1 MKQTLYDILSVQAD
15 ATAEQIRAAYQHA
28 MSELESTAQHDPN
41 KKVIL
46 REAYE
51 LLSTPQKRSSYDA
64 RLARQESLRAQASA
78 AQEQKQAAPGKPAQ
92 SKNWLG
98 TIVLSLLLAAV
109 AATWWSVKHKEERDK
124 QSDVLADN
132 EVMSATPAMPPLRAI
147 VPVPPGQIA
156 EPVASNNNNAES
168 SKTAEE
174 IYALRAPSIAL
185 ITVFSPTG
193 APVSMG
199 SGVMIAPEVLITN
212 CHVTRSG
219 MQYKARIGKQ
229 LLAAT
234 VIMADE
240 EYDLCRLSVP
250 GANAPVVA
258 LGSTD
263 NLRIGQKVFAIGAPL
278 GLDLTISDGIVSAL
292 RPLPSGKVIQTT
304 APISPGSSGGGLFDA
319 AGKLVG
325 INTFNVQ
332 DGQAQNLNFAVPADW
347 INTMSTR
354 RAGSQSVGAMTLNSI
369 EGRREGNKD
378 SNREGNAQASTAQQA
393 ATKIL
398 GLWNCYGVLTGY
410 SMDVLFEREYR
421 LSGTMNGKKFS
432 GNYFFDGKSM
442 SLNIGG
448 RISGI
453 VEEFTDNKLVV
464 NPGKADR
471 LVCNRR

>member
-1 MKQTLYDILSVQAD
+1 MKQTLYDILSVPQD
-15 ATAEQIRAAYQHA
+15 ATVEQIRAAYQQA
-28 MSELESTAQHDPN
+28 MSELESTAQHDHN

-64 RLARQESLRAQASA
+64 RLARQESLRAQASIA
-78 AQEQKQAAPGKPAQ
+78 REQQATAPVTPTPAPAR
-92 SKNWLG
+92 NWISVIALMA
-98 TIVLSLLLAAV
+98 VLLAA
-109 AATWWSVKHKEERDK
+109 AATWWSVKQKEERNR
-124 QSDVLADN
+124 QQELPVYS
-132 EVMSATPAMPPLRAI
+132 EVTPASPVEPPLRAV
-147 VPVPPGQIA
+147 VPAPPSQIA
-156 EPVASNNNNAES
+156 EPVASNNAEAG
-168 SKTAEE
+168 KTAEE
-174 IYALRAPSIAL
+174 IYALRSPSIAL
-185 ITVFSPTG
+185 IQVFSPTG
-193 APVSMG
+193 AQVAIG

-219 MQYKARIGKQ
+219 VQYKARIGKQ

-292 RPLPSGKVIQTT
+292 RPLSTGKVIQTT

-319 AGKLVG
+319 YGKLVG
-325 INTFNVQ
+325 INTFQ
-332 DGQAQNLNFAVPADW
+332 HRLGQNLNFAVPADW

-354 RAGSQSVGAMTLNSI
+354 RASNQSVGAITMNSM
-369 EGRREGNKD
+369 EG
-378 SNREGNAQASTAQQA
+378 NREGNRDSNRDGNAQPSTAQQA
-393 ATKIL
+393 TTKIL

-410 SMDVLFEREYR
+410 SMDVLFERDSR

-432 GNYFFDGKSM
+432 GNYLFDGKSM
-442 SLNIGG
+442 SLSIGA

-471 LVCNRR
+471 MVCNRR

>member
-1 MKQTLYDILSVQAD
+1 MKQTLYDILSVPAD
-15 ATAEQIRAAYQHA
+15 ATPEQIRAAYQHA

-51 LLSTPQKRSSYDA
+51 LLTTPQKRASYDA
-64 RLARQESLRAQASA
+64 RLARQESLRAQASIA
-78 AQEQKQAAPGKPAQ
+78 REQQPTAPAKP
-92 SKNWLG
+92 KNWF
-98 TIVLSLLLAAV
+98 SLIALMVVLAA
-109 AATWWSVKHKEERDK
+109 AATWWSINQKEERDRQK
-124 QSDVLADN
+124 ELPVYSKV
-132 EVMSATPAMPPLRAI
+132 TPASPVKPPLRAV
-147 VPVPPGQIA
+147 VPAPPSQIA
-156 EPVASNNNNAES
+156 EPAATNNNNVEG

-174 IYALRAPSIAL
+174 IYALRSPSIAL

-219 MQYKARIGKQ
+219 VQYKARIGKQ

-250 GANAPVVA
+250 GANAPAVA

-263 NLRIGQKVFAIGAPL
+263 GLRIGQKVFAIGAPL

-292 RPLPSGKVIQTT
+292 RPLPTGKVIQTT

-325 INTFNVQ
+325 INTFNLQ
-332 DGQAQNLNFAVPADW
+332 HRQAQNLNFAVPADW
-347 INTMSTR
+347 INTMSSR
-354 RAGSQSVGAMTLNSI
+354 RASNESLRALTMNSI
-369 EGRREGNKD
+369 EGNREGNKD
-378 SNREGNAQASTAQQA
+378 NNQYANAQTSTAQQA
-393 ATKIL
+393 LTKIL
-398 GLWNCYGVLTGY
+398 GTWNCYGVLTGY
-410 SMDVLFEREYR
+410 SMDVMFERDSR
-421 LSGTMNGKKFS
+421 MSGTMNGKKFS
-432 GNYFFDGKSM
+432 GNYLFDGKTLSLSM
-442 SLNIGG
+442 GSKA
-448 RISGI
+448 SGI
-453 VEEFTDNKLVV
+453 VEEFTGNKLVV
-464 NPGKADR
+464 NAGKADR
-471 LVCNRR
+471 LVCHRR

>member
-1 MKQTLYDILSVQAD
+1 MKQTLYDILSVTAD
-15 ATAEQIRAAYQHA
+15 ATPEQIRAAYQHA
-28 MSELESTAQHDPN
+28 ISELESTAQHDPN

-51 LLSTPQKRSSYDA
+51 LLTIPQKRASYDA
-64 RLARQESLRAQASA
+64 RLARQESFRAQASIVR
-78 AQEQKQAAPGKPAQ
+78 EQQPTAPTKP
-92 SKNWLG
+92 KNWF
-98 TIVLSLLLAAV
+98 SLIALMVVLLAA
-109 AATWWSVKHKEERDK
+109 AATLWSVKQKEERNR
-124 QSDVLADN
+124 QTELQVYS
-132 EVMSATPAMPPLRAI
+132 EVTPASPLKPPLRAV
-147 VPVPPGQIA
+147 VPAPPSQIA
-156 EPVASNNNNAES
+156 EPAATNNNNVEG

-174 IYALRAPSIAL
+174 IYALRSPSIAL
-185 ITVFSPTG
+185 IQVFSPTG
-193 APVSMG
+193 TQVAIG

-219 MQYKARIGKQ
+219 VQYKARIGKQ

-250 GANAPVVA
+250 GANAPAVD

-292 RPLPSGKVIQTT
+292 RPLSTGKVIQTT

-319 AGKLVG
+319 AGRLVG
-325 INTFNVQ
+325 INTFQ
-332 DGQAQNLNFAVPADW
+332 HRLGQNLNFAVPADW

-354 RAGSQSVGAMTLNSI
+354 RASNQSVGAITMNSM
-369 EGRREGNKD
+369 EGNRDGNKD
-378 SNREGNAQASTAQQA
+378 SNREGNAQASTVQPA
-393 ATKIL
+393 AAKIL

-410 SMDVLFEREYR
+410 SMDVLFERDSR
-421 LSGTMNGKKFS
+421 LSGTMNGKKFL
-432 GNYFFDGKSM
+432 GNYLFDGKSL
-442 SLNIGG
+442 SLSIGG

-471 LVCNRR
+471 IVCNRR